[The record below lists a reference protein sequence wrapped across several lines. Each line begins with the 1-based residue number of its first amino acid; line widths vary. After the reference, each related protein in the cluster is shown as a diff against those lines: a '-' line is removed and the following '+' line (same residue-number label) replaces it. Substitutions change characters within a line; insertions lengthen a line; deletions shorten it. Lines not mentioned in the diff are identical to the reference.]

1 MWVVDMLFC
10 MRTTLDLDDHLLREA
25 KRLAAERGTTLTAV
39 MEDALRIV
47 VRRVEEPKP
56 RKRRKLPTAGEPGA
70 GFMPGVDLTSN
81 AATRAFMDEGLP
93 LEKLR

>member
-1 MWVVDMLFC
+1 MLFC

-47 VRRVEEPKP
+47 VRRVEQPKP
-56 RKRRKLPTAGEPGA
+56 RRRRKLPTTGVPGA
-70 GFMPGVDLTSN
+70 GFMPGVDLDSN
-81 AATRAFMDEGLP
+81 AATLELMEEGLP
-93 LEKLR
+93 LDKRR

>member
-1 MWVVDMLFC
+1 
-10 MRTTLDLDDHLLREA
+10 MRTTLNLDDDLLRDA

-47 VRRVEEPKP
+47 VRRVEKPKP
-56 RKRRKLPTAGEPGA
+56 RRPVKLPTSGKPGA
-70 GFMPGVDLTSN
+70 GLMPGVNLDSN
-81 AATRAFMDEGLP
+81 AAMLELMDEGVP

>member
-1 MWVVDMLFC
+1 

-25 KRLAAERGTTLTAV
+25 KRLAAERGTTLTAL

-47 VRRVEEPKP
+47 VRRVEKPKP
-56 RKRRKLPTAGEPGA
+56 RRRVRLPTFGVPGER
-70 GFMPGVDLTSN
+70 FMPGVDISNN
-81 AATRAFMDEGLP
+81 AATRDLLDEGVP

>member
-1 MWVVDMLFC
+1 MYRC
-10 MRTTLDLDDHLLREA
+10 MRTTLNLDDHLLIAA

-47 VRRVEEPKP
+47 VRRVEKPKP
-56 RKRRKLPTAGEPGA
+56 RRRRKLPTAGVPGE
-70 GFMPGVDLTSN
+70 GFMPGVNLDDN
-81 AATRAFMDEGLP
+81 AATRALLDEGVP

>member
-1 MWVVDMLFC
+1 MLFC